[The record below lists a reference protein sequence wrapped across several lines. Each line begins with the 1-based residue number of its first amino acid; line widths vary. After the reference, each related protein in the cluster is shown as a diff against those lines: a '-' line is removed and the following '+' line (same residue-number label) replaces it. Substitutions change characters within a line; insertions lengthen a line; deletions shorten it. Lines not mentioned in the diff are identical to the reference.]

1 MNIKYILL
9 VLGICT
15 SNLFCMYNFNDSGN
29 LIPLKMIRLN
39 NYVTDI
45 NNISFEDYSLNLSI
59 LSFPMLSSFLIAEKK
74 LPILSIFLELY
85 QFMGYTKEAVAH
97 VSHLGFFTT
106 LKTIEYFFVQGSR
119 EVSLSFS
126 YSSTMNVNYNS
137 MFRDLSAS
145 YSDRTSNTS
154 MLFAFNFYI

>member
-145 YSDRTSNTS
+145 YSDRASNTS

>member
-9 VLGICT
+9 ILAVFT
-15 SNLFCMYNFNDSGN
+15 SNLFCMYNFNDNGN

-85 QFMGYTKEAVAH
+85 QFMGYTKEVASH

-106 LKTIEYFFVQGSR
+106 LKTIEYFFVQGSKD
-119 EVSLSFS
+119 VSVSFS

-137 MFRDLSAS
+137 MLRNLSAS
-145 YSDRTSNTS
+145 YSDRSSSAS
-154 MLFAFNFYI
+154 MLLSVNFYI

>member
-9 VLGICT
+9 ILAVFT
-15 SNLFCMYNFNDSGN
+15 SNLFCMYNFNDNGN
-29 LIPLKMIRLN
+29 LLPLKMIRLN

-85 QFMGYTKEAVAH
+85 QFMGYTKEVASH

-106 LKTIEYFFVQGSR
+106 LKTIEYFFVQGSKD
-119 EVSLSFS
+119 VSVSFS

-137 MFRDLSAS
+137 MLRNLSAS
-145 YSDRTSNTS
+145 YSDRSSSTS
-154 MLFAFNFYI
+154 MLLSINFYI

>member
-9 VLGICT
+9 IFAVFT
-15 SNLFCMYNFNDSGN
+15 SNLFCMYNFNDNGN

-85 QFMGYTKEAVAH
+85 QFMGYTKEVASH

-106 LKTIEYFFVQGSR
+106 LKTIEYFFVQGSKD
-119 EVSLSFS
+119 VSVSFS

-137 MFRDLSAS
+137 MLRNLSAS
-145 YSDRTSNTS
+145 YSDRSSSAS
-154 MLFAFNFYI
+154 MLLSVNFYI

>member
-9 VLGICT
+9 IFAVFT

-85 QFMGYTKEAVAH
+85 QSF
-97 VSHLGFFTT
+97 
-106 LKTIEYFFVQGSR
+106 I
-119 EVSLSFS
+119 SLWAIL
-126 YSSTMNVNYNS
+126 
-137 MFRDLSAS
+137 RK
-145 YSDRTSNTS
+145 
-154 MLFAFNFYI
+154 

>member
-9 VLGICT
+9 IFAVFT
-15 SNLFCMYNFNDSGN
+15 SNLFCMYNFNDNGN

-45 NNISFEDYSLNLSI
+45 NNVSFEDYSLNLSI

-85 QFMGYTKEAVAH
+85 QFMGYTKEVASH

-106 LKTIEYFFVQGSR
+106 LKTIEYFFVQGSKD
-119 EVSLSFS
+119 VSVSFS

-137 MFRDLSAS
+137 MLRNLSAS
-145 YSDRTSNTS
+145 YSDRSSSAS
-154 MLFAFNFYI
+154 MLLSVNFYI

>member
-15 SNLFCMYNFNDSGN
+15 SNLFCMYNLNDSGN

-85 QFMGYTKEAVAH
+85 QFMGYTKEVASH

-106 LKTIEYFFVQGSR
+106 LKTIEYFFVQGSKD
-119 EVSLSFS
+119 VSVSFS